1 MNEEYI
7 LLKKENKYS
16 IVIVKSGLFYNVY
29 GRDAIIISNIT
40 NYKLFFYNDK
50 LCISFPRESLNL
62 LLSRLRTRN
71 IGYIVLN
78 KNSKEIYLWKDIC
91 YIKEYKE
98 SSKIRER
105 ELLLEEILI
114 KIKKL
119 DYNKLKEIN
128 NSIERK

>member
-16 IVIVKSGLFYNVY
+16 IIIIKSGLFYNVY

-50 LCISFPRESLNL
+50 LCISFPKESLNL

-78 KNSKEIYLWKDIC
+78 KNSKEIYLGKDVS
-91 YIKEYKE
+91 YIKEYNE
-98 SSKIRER
+98 SSKVRER
-105 ELLLEEILI
+105 ELILEEILI

-119 DYNKLKEIN
+119 DYDKIKEIN